1 MPKRTPVGIELLA
14 DPTRRA
20 IVALIAGRMRHPA
33 DIADALLL
41 SRPAVSRQLLL
52 LTRAGLLR
60 WSRSTFDGRSR
71 VYIIEPSMQGPILAW
86 LAGVDLGNVRPR
98 VMPGWSPP
106 RRVHRIRRDA
116 REIDVY

>member
-1 MPKRTPVGIELLA
+1 MPRRTAVGIELLA

-20 IVALIAGRMRHPA
+20 IVALIAGRLRHPA
-33 DIADALLL
+33 DLAKALGL
-41 SRPAVSRQLLL
+41 SRPAVSRQLRV
-52 LTRAGLLR
+52 LTDAGLLR
-60 WSRSTFDGRSR
+60 WTRSTFDARSR

-106 RRVHRIRRDA
+106 RRVHRLRHDA
-116 REIDVY
+116 RELEVF